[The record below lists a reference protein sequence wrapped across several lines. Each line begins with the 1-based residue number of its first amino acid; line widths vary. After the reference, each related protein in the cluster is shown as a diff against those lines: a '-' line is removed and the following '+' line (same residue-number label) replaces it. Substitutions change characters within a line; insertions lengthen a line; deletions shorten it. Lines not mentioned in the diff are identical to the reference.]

1 MKTISSTFVRK
12 YDDVFLFYALRIDM
26 IAKTIRYHVI
36 FLSSPLTLLSLFYSL
51 VNKIELSHL

>member
-36 FLSSPLTLLSLFYSL
+36 FLSSPLTLLSLSL
-51 VNKIELSHL
+51 LFSR